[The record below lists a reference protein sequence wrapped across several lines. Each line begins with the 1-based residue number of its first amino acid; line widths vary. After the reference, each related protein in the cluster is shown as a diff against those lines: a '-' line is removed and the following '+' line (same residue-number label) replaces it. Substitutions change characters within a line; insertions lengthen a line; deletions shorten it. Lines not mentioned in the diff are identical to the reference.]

1 MFFTLRTNMEW
12 TNEHDIQLLI
22 EMRAS
27 QLFTFKKG
35 SPERGRIWDEITETL
50 NSVRTL
56 KFCIKDK
63 RGVRDRW
70 NLLQGRFRRKRRAEE
85 GASGVEV
92 EEPTP
97 KDVLIEELCELED
110 AALQSVATKQQDKKA
125 AEDTRRKAMER
136 LGETKKR
143 KKEEG
148 ELPEKKTRKSTTDAV
163 GFLSEK
169 MKLEQAFH
177 QEELAL
183 KRKEQDILSQTQQ
196 HNQQQQQLLLQQM
209 QEQNRRMQA
218 MHEQSLQQQQ
228 QQNQML
234 MSLLQKL
241 ITR

>member
-1 MFFTLRTNMEW
+1 M
-12 TNEHDIQLLI
+12 
-22 EMRAS
+22 
-27 QLFTFKKG
+27 
-35 SPERGRIWDEITETL
+35 
-50 NSVRTL
+50 
-56 KFCIKDK
+56 
-63 RGVRDRW
+63 
-70 NLLQGRFRRKRRAEE
+70 
-85 GASGVEV
+85 
-92 EEPTP
+92 
-97 KDVLIEELCELED
+97 
-110 AALQSVATKQQDKKA
+110 
-125 AEDTRRKAMER
+125 RRKAMER

-148 ELPEKKTRKSTTDAV
+148 ELPAKKTRKSTTDAV

-241 ITR
+241 ISR